1 MHTVS
6 MLPYHYTIGILSFRK
21 NNNLFHPL
29 FLCLYCANMSS
40 PPIIL
45 QLPLIRVAYTILPQS
60 SVIPVNR
67 IRWWNW
73 KRLSISRYCCS

>member
-21 NNNLFHPL
+21 NKNLFHPT
-29 FLCLYCANMSS
+29 FLYLCCANMSS
-40 PPIIL
+40 PPIIP
-45 QLPLIRVAYTILPQS
+45 QLPLIRVAYTNLPQS

-73 KRLSISRYCCS
+73 KLLSISHYCWS